1 MDNPCFFIHITLR
14 ISHSYKFLYFVVNN
28 LLFFN
33 PNFLA
38 FVSIFIIICIQK
50 NRKHM
55 LKILYNIHIYISH
68 LLVLKA
74 IEPFSPRRKI
84 PHAPCKKVKSSRW
97 WPLHILSQL
106 SLDFQGFLYSSFRL
120 REIWILISRYMWL
133 PKSLVYIKLSQM
145 I

>member
-1 MDNPCFFIHITLR
+1 MNNPCFSIHITLR
-14 ISHSYKFLYFVVNN
+14 ISQTQTPTNFYVLGSIIYC
-28 LLFFN
+28 FFN

-50 NRKHM
+50 NRKHL

-97 WPLHILSQL
+97 WPLHILS
-106 SLDFQGFLYSSFRL
+106 
-120 REIWILISRYMWL
+120 
-133 PKSLVYIKLSQM
+133 
-145 I
+145 